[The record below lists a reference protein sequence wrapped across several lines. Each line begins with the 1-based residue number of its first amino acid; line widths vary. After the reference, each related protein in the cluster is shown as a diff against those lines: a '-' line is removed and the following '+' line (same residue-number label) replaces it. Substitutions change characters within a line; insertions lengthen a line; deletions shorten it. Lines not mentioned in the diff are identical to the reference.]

1 MSEFNKSIVRR
12 VFDECLNAHDLA
24 SYPELHSNVIYHAP
38 ALGRL
43 RTGAHRDFLLSLF
56 AGLPDASWT
65 IEDQLAD
72 DDKVV
77 TRWSVV
83 GTHLGIFL
91 GASATDNPVM
101 MEGISVHRLVNGK
114 IVEQWDEW
122 DTLGMMRQLGVIAPE
137 ATIGDMVAP

>member
-1 MSEFNKSIVRR
+1 MSESNKSIVRR
-12 VFDECLNAHDLA
+12 LFDECLNTHDLS
-24 SYPELHSNVIYHAP
+24 SYSELHSNVIYHAP

-43 RTGAHRDFLLSLF
+43 PAGAHRDFLLSLF
-56 AGLPDASWT
+56 AGLPDARWT
-65 IEDQLAD
+65 IEDQVAD

-91 GASATDNPVM
+91 GAAATDNPVM
-101 MEGISVHRLVNGK
+101 MEGISIHRLMNGK